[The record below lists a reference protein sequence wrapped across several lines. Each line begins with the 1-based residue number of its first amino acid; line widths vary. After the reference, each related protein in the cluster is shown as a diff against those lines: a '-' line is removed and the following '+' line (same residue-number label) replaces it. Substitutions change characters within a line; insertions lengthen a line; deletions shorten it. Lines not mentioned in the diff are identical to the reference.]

1 MEMLWTAAKLHW
13 IFLVRIGCALCVFSI
28 TRAKMK
34 SVQRQQQ
41 PAKESSI
48 SNAVIGSK
56 RGPHTWNRHLFFS
69 SSELLTTYKFS
80 SRFNWYKKFGHNG
93 MQWALKM
100 WTNFSKEK
108 TVFCCEGSEWGDFD
122 AKINENCVSKQ
133 YNVPSLLLGR
143 KILFQVEYHI
153 KCWKV
158 AFYISDFN
166 DLILQWELM
175 IFSSQHSFWNSAL
188 SNFLKQPW
196 SKRWYAH

>member
-1 MEMLWTAAKLHW
+1 MEMLSTAAKLHW

-56 RGPHTWNRHLFFS
+56 RGPHTWNRHLFFFLPLS
-69 SSELLTTYKFS
+69 CWLATYKFS

-108 TVFCCEGSEWGDFD
+108 VSVAVKGVGWLWYQKS
-122 AKINENCVSKQ
+122 NENCVPRQ
-133 YNVPSLLLGR
+133 DNVPSLLFEEKQFFSILGR
-143 KILFQVEYHI
+143 IECNPIWMLK
-153 KCWKV
+153 
-158 AFYISDFN
+158 S
-166 DLILQWELM
+166 
-175 IFSSQHSFWNSAL
+175 
-188 SNFLKQPW
+188 SNFPQW
-196 SKRWYAH
+196 FQRFDFTMYSS